1 MAPAQA
7 VEENAVRRWSRAHR
21 TEENESVKNSVLKQ
35 REKDRCGNTAL
46 KTYTCVSL
54 LTRRTELG
62 TSRRRSG

>member
-1 MAPAQA
+1 MVPAQA

-21 TEENESVKNSVLKQ
+21 TEGNESVENSVLKQ
-35 REKDRCGNTAL
+35 REDRCGNTAL

-62 TSRRRSG
+62 TSRRHSG